1 MEEMT
6 EQEALYILRNCYVMK
21 TDHTLDEENIKL
33 KQAIKKILKINKKRN
48 QRNKELREKNK
59 KMKQNSISKQIIGN
73 KLNDIDK
80 ALDERYEKS
89 VAYMQLQCARNQI
102 KELLGE

>member
-33 KQAIKKILKINKKRN
+33 KQAIKKILKLNKKRN

-59 KMKQNSISKQIIGN
+59 NIKQKYTTKIQTKIKEREDSLINCDTYSNYSEADVVN
-73 KLNDIDK
+73 NEIDT
-80 ALDERYEKS
+80 L
-89 VAYMQLQCARNQI
+89 
-102 KELLGE
+102 KELL